1 MRFLKNSQYFIF
13 FFLFFIVGFSSF
25 AQSQPKKAPAKGDVK
40 LADDNFK
47 SGNFEGALD
56 EYLILVKKDPD
67 NEKYNYRIGVCYLNT
82 DIDKTKAI
90 TYFAKIQNTTSEPET
105 KYLMGR
111 AYQYA
116 YRFDEAIKSFTQYK
130 QEKKGNSE
138 N

>member
-25 AQSQPKKAPAKGDVK
+25 AQSQPKKAPAKGDAK

-56 EYLILVKKDPD
+56 EYLILIKAEPA

-90 TYFAKIQNTTSEPET
+90 TYFEKIRNSTSEYEVR
-105 KYLMGR
+105 YLLGR
-111 AYQYA
+111 
-116 YRFDEAIKSFTQYK
+116 
-130 QEKKGNSE
+130 
-138 N
+138 